1 MHVPRFHCFVRGVI
15 FLDEGTVLDSYNRVG
30 VETLSA
36 LQIELSG
43 PHASLEEASAAAIE
57 IAQILNLEICS
68 VSQTPTRRELN
79 FSTLYLS
86 ILRDEVYQ
94 RKKRTAHQ
102 DRPSDHD
109 HPSPIACRPGPSQN
123 SPGASHHRVAPP
135 TLFENGSEFRQHFI
149 YVRLGQTLQL
159 LAVARGEIENAGLVA
174 ANNTRRLRARAS

>member
-43 PHASLEEASAAAIE
+43 PHASLEEAAAAIE

-68 VSQTPTRRELN
+68 VSQTPSRRELN

-94 RKKRTAHQ
+94 RTKRTAHQ

-109 HPSPIACRPGPSQN
+109 HPSPIAYRPGPSQN
-123 SPGASHHRVAPP
+123 SPGASHHRVASQA
-135 TLFENGSEFRQHFI
+135 LFENGREFCQHFI

-159 LAVARGEIENAGLVA
+159 LALARGEIENAGLVA
-174 ANNTRRLRARAS
+174 ANKARRLRARAS

>member
-30 VETLSA
+30 VETLSG

-43 PHASLEEASAAAIE
+43 PHASLEEAAAAAIE
-57 IAQILNLEICS
+57 IAQILNLEICY

-79 FSTLYLS
+79 FSTLYLG

-94 RKKRTAHQ
+94 RTKRTAHQ

-109 HPSPIACRPGPSQN
+109 HPSPIACRPG
-123 SPGASHHRVAPP
+123 ASHHHVASQA
-135 TLFENGSEFRQHFI
+135 LFENGREFCQHFI